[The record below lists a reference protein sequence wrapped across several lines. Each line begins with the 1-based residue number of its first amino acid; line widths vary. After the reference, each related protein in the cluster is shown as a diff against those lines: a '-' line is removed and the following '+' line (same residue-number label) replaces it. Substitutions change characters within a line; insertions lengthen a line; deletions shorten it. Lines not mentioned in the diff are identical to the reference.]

1 MQDMQTALQF
11 VVGNMYLRI
20 NGNSRQK
27 HLITTTTTPPQAT
40 IQINLSKRLN
50 FSLAPTVSPK

>member
-50 FSLAPTVSPK
+50 FSLAPK